1 MNDNLLKHSAYF
13 FVFLQL
19 NDSLINK
26 RLEMDGGTEYRWI
39 VPVDYVTNLVD
50 YRDSFIL
57 NKTSSKSTLPRGNSN
72 SLLLKALIHCCLE
85 LERL

>member
-1 MNDNLLKHSAYF
+1 MQIIQTFSLS
-13 FVFLQL
+13 FLQL

-57 NKTSSKSTLPRGNSN
+57 NKTSSKSTST
-72 SLLLKALIHCCLE
+72 KALASTYLKQI
-85 LERL
+85 